1 MLNTVARAGGCGQ
14 CCPNIVRGRSNPNL
28 GSGQQQILTSA
39 SRYRLPSSHSACG
52 NSLGWCSTTLAA
64 MVRDLSSDK
73 EAQGGVET
81 LCVKSYEEVGFEF
94 VGKAG

>member
-1 MLNTVARAGGCGQ
+1 
-14 CCPNIVRGRSNPNL
+14 
-28 GSGQQQILTSA
+28 
-39 SRYRLPSSHSACG
+39 
-52 NSLGWCSTTLAA
+52 

-94 VGKAG
+94 VGKAGVIGAGPSFWAMHAHE